1 MGAVEDGRGGGQK
14 TLNGKSNGKNVE
26 DSAVHVG
33 EVEATFLVFTCV
45 NLI

>member
-26 DSAVHVG
+26 DSAILAG
-33 EVEATFLVFTCV
+33 EIEGTFLVSAFV